1 MLPLFLE
8 IKSISQP
15 FSRFDQHII
24 TFVSPLKAFCFNR
37 WCHIQLRNKF
47 PAPIMSIMSLF
58 PDQIVSTHHM
68 DFVDAA
74 ISWHAAVYCKMNV
87 ELRMKVTGTRKLEKL
102 EIEITEKLQRE
113 I

>member
-1 MLPLFLE
+1 
-8 IKSISQP
+8 
-15 FSRFDQHII
+15 
-24 TFVSPLKAFCFNR
+24 
-37 WCHIQLRNKF
+37 
-47 PAPIMSIMSLF
+47 MSIMSLF